1 MDVFL
6 MKRDKEGS
14 VRITSLPDDLATTD
28 WIPGSEGMA
37 SIGKMAKMS
46 SPGSKGPG
54 DLVER
59 GDIQDKEGSD

>member
-6 MKRDKEGS
+6 MKRNKEGS
-14 VRITSLPDDLATTD
+14 VSITSLPDHLATTA

-37 SIGKMAKMS
+37 SIGKIAELS
-46 SPGSKGPG
+46 SPESKGPG

-59 GDIQDKEGSD
+59 GDIQDKEAA